1 MMQTPGCKRIGAQV
15 AVDRRIH
22 FKERNFPMTHTVKS
36 GETLSKIAKA
46 NKITLAQ
53 LLDANPKF
61 KENPNRVRVG
71 DTLNIPDGQPVTDAT
86 PPSQP
91 TPSPVPT
98 TPPQPQPAAGRIL
111 GKLSEQFETSGR
123 GAGTVSGG
131 QGDPGGVSYGSYQM
145 TSKPGGGTA
154 KRFVSQQDFVFRSNF
169 ANLAPGTPQFS
180 AVWKSLAKSNP
191 EEFQNSQHEYVK
203 RTHFD
208 PLVQKIIKE
217 DGLNVLTRSHTLQ
230 DVIWSTA
237 VQHGPGSSIPHR
249 ALAKVSLGPEDKDF
263 DKSFITAIYN
273 ERGRKNAN
281 GGLVNF
287 PRASPAVQRGVANR
301 FRDELKK
308 ALQMLADEA

>member
-1 MMQTPGCKRIGAQV
+1 
-15 AVDRRIH
+15 
-22 FKERNFPMTHTVKS
+22 MTHTVKS

-61 KENPNRVRVG
+61 KADPNRVRVG
-71 DTLNIPDGQPVTDAT
+71 DTLNIPDGQGATDT
-86 PPSQP
+86 LP
-91 TPSPVPT
+91 TPQPEPT
-98 TPPQPQPAAGRIL
+98 ALTTTPAAPTMPPQPQPAAGRIL
-111 GKLSEQFETSGR
+111 GKLSEQFETGGR

-154 KRFVSQQDFVFRSNF
+154 RRFVTHKDCPFRSNF
-169 ANLAPGTPQFS
+169 ANLAPGTPPFS
-180 AVWKSLAKSNP
+180 SVWKSLAKSNS
-191 EEFQNSQHEYVK
+191 EEFQASQHEYIK

-208 PLVQKIIKE
+208 PLVQKIINE

-237 VQHGPGSSIPHR
+237 VQHGPGSTIPHR
-249 ALAKVSLGPEDKDF
+249 ALAKVNMGPENKGF
-263 DKSFITAIYN
+263 DKSFITAIYE

-287 PRASPAVQRGVANR
+287 PRASAAVQRGVANR

-308 ALQMLADEA
+308 ALQMLADELSG